1 MQCTS
6 TWQQKLGPRY
16 EIVIYWYLLLYTRK
30 RFLSISDFLPAVS
43 VPFDTFCGQCTIHE
57 GVLTRFEDRSKRS
70 SRFCRLLDR
79 LSPDFILKS
88 GRIEIHPNTLYP
100 WKTPLSVQ
108 IEEMQ
113 RLQIYRFINFAEPLA
128 FTTKRLSCTINSFA

>member
-1 MQCTS
+1 MLSLQQKRFKEGFRCS
-6 TWQQKLGPRY
+6 VHTWQQKLGPRY
-16 EIVIYWYLLLYTRK
+16 VIYRYLLLYTRI

-88 GRIEIHPNTLYP
+88 GRIEIHPNTVPLENSVECIDRRNA
-100 WKTPLSVQ
+100 KTANLPVH
-108 IEEMQ
+108 
-113 RLQIYRFINFAEPLA
+113 
-128 FTTKRLSCTINSFA
+128 